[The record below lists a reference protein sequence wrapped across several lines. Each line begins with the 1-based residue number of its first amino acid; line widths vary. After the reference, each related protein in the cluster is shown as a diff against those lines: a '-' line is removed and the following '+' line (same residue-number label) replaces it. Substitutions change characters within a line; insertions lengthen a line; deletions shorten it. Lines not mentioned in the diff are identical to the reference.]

1 MEDGQ
6 GRGAVK
12 NLYCFLLP
20 RDHCDDQDHQQNYFQ
35 DHHQAEEFYCLFS
48 CHYHQQHHQ
57 KDNFA
62 QDLHQNHHQNHPG
75 HLHGLKDVIVS
86 HPGPRLA
93 SPLLARLGPDL
104 VEAGNDERAPA
115 IKQAVKSGQSGQN
128 WFYVSKSG
136 PK

>member
-12 NLYCFLLP
+12 NFYCFFYFL
-20 RDHCDDQDHQQNYFQ
+20 DYCDDQDHQQNYFQ

-93 SPLLARLGPDL
+93 SPLLAGLGPDL

-115 IKQAVKSGQSGQN
+115 IKQVVKSGQSGQK
-128 WFYVSKSG
+128 WLRVALCD
-136 PK
+136 